1 MFNETTTN
9 SNEYQEN
16 RPALPSAR
24 HESPLLT
31 RLSEAVHS
39 VMQVQQTIPANVP
52 QIVIQFAGQLTLPSA
67 EAYAKLEPL
76 FEQEGVH
83 AYFDQHEGLD
93 HITIMKGR
101 YAPKP
106 RPWWPNALLL
116 VLTLLSLL
124 VVGASI
130 QAGIDDQ
137 DINSFADL
145 QLWKGLPYAL
155 SMLLILGAHELGHYF
170 AARHH
175 KVSVTL
181 PYFIPMPFTLFGTL
195 GAFIQLREPM
205 RNRRQLFDVGV
216 AGPLAGLFFAIP
228 ILFIGLATSNV
239 ETIPTDID
247 TMREGNSLFYATA
260 KYTIFG
266 QLLPNGN
273 NEDVFINQLAQAGWT
288 GLFITAL
295 NLIPLGQLDGGHVL
309 YSLFGKRARRLYWPL
324 LAIFA
329 ILSMINTAW
338 ILWTVLLF
346 FFGRIH
352 AKPLEDITP
361 LDRKRRLI
369 GYIALVILAL
379 TFPPN
384 PIQIVL
390 AQ

>member
-9 SNEYQEN
+9 SIDYQDN
-16 RPALPSAR
+16 RTDLAPPR
-24 HESPLLT
+24 TESPLVIS
-31 RLSEAVHS
+31 LSEAVQD
-39 VMQVQQTIPANVP
+39 VMVINQILPTRVP
-52 QIVIQFAGQLTLPSA
+52 QIVIQFAGQLILPSA
-67 EAYAKLEPL
+67 EAYEKLDPI
-76 FEQEGVH
+76 FERLGVH
-83 AYFDQHEGLD
+83 AYFDQHQGQD
-93 HITIMKGR
+93 NITIIKGR

-116 VLTLLSLL
+116 FLTLLSLL
-124 VVGASI
+124 LVGSFI

-137 DINSFADL
+137 PVNSLADV
-145 QLWKGLPYAL
+145 QWWKGLPYAL
-155 SMLLILGAHELGHYF
+155 SMILILGAHELGHYF

-228 ILFIGLATSNV
+228 ILFIGLATSHV
-239 ETIPTDID
+239 QTIPTDID
-247 TMREGNSLFYATA
+247 TMREGNSVLYAVA
-260 KYTIFG
+260 KFTIFG
-266 QLLPNGN
+266 QFLPNGN
-273 NEDVFINQLAQAGWT
+273 QDVFINQLAQAGWT

-309 YSLFGKRARRLYWPL
+309 YSLFGNRARKLYWPL
-324 LAIFA
+324 LGLFVFMALFV
-329 ILSMINTAW
+329 NTAW
-338 ILWTVLLF
+338 VLWTVLLF
-346 FFGRIH
+346 FFGRVH

-361 LDRKRRLI
+361 LDTKRRII
-369 GYIALVILAL
+369 GYLALVILAL
-379 TFPPN
+379 TFTPN
-384 PIQIVL
+384 PIQIVP

>member
-1 MFNETTTN
+1 MLNETTTN
-9 SNEYQEN
+9 SSEYQAN
-16 RPALPSAR
+16 RPTPPPTR
-24 HESPLLT
+24 TESPLISNLNQ
-31 RLSEAVHS
+31 AVQG
-39 VMQVQQTIPANVP
+39 VMLIHQTIPAAVP
-52 QIVIQFAGQLTLPSA
+52 QIVAQYAGQLTLPSA
-67 EAYAKLEPL
+67 EAYDKLEHTL
-76 FEQEGVH
+76 IQLGVH
-83 AYFDQHEGLD
+83 AYFDHHEERD
-93 HITIMKGR
+93 HITIIKGR
-101 YAPKP
+101 FDPKP

-116 VLTLLSLL
+116 FLTLLSLL
-124 VVGASI
+124 LVGASI

-137 DINSFADL
+137 ELNSLADL

-155 SMLLILGAHELGHYF
+155 SMILILGAHELGHYF

-181 PYFIPMPFTLFGTL
+181 PYFIPMPLTLFGTL

-247 TMREGNSLFYATA
+247 TMREGNSLFYAAA

-266 QLLPNGN
+266 QLLPDG

-309 YSLFGKRARRLYWPL
+309 YSLFGNRARKLYWPML
-324 LAIFA
+324 GLFA
-329 ILSMINTAW
+329 ILAMINSAW

-346 FFGRIH
+346 FFGRMH

-361 LDRKRRLI
+361 LDSRRRLI
-369 GYIALVILAL
+369 GYLAL
-379 TFPPN
+379 IILVLTFTPN
-384 PIQIVL
+384 PIQFVP